1 MGNFL
6 DSYDGN
12 VIRIKPQDDP
22 DSNKGS
28 QSETAASIL
37 GDALHTAA
45 YSALQSPLTAVAQT
59 ADSALG
65 TDLTESTKFLRSPD
79 EITDTYSTK
88 WHTHQVAA
96 AVGMILPFMLA
107 RKGARN
113 ILKTEAAVG
122 SGVFWK
128 TAAVKE
134 AALSGFIYEAALH
147 PSTGTH
153 DNLLDLGVDRFK
165 QGLSGAATFGT
176 LSYAGIGI
184 RSGAKNLIGES
195 APNLTKFF
203 ENPITATTLAG
214 APAGLVSAQSNSILF
229 EGKFADLNTSVES
242 AYAMSFVGASLA
254 AAHQAPTSKN
264 ALVPPTHEGPGSKP
278 LAQRLASLKSTA
290 GEKIERSK
298 FFIQEKAAEASRGLD
313 ILVSDL
319 AGPQPAFAMAGS
331 PAGIRAFEFDAPVR
345 AKGTKAIKPATT
357 MHMEA
362 LDFDGRSSSS
372 GRLSDLEGS
381 LKLPERPEL
390 KESRERPPEAS
401 AARGESAIDV
411 LRSHSLH
418 DIADFVA
425 SNKTL
430 RDLRVDPDRVFH
442 GNDALIVME
451 VQPSKALP
459 DGAALKAIVPE
470 GGWENN
476 WGKRPGD
483 AKILGKVHEV
493 EMGSSSGTAYV
504 YLQELVEV
512 RDRYEPHLLD
522 GYFRGLEGKNLVFE
536 EPGNNPNKQFGISQ
550 RTGKLVLIDY
560 PSTGKPGHMQTLN
573 EIIQGPEY
581 FEREY
586 EAENTRMREGKSEA
600 EAEAEAAELS
610 QTTTRDFER
619 QRFVEEKGLTPAE
632 KEMVDQLSMGITKS
646 ELAEYTALMRG
657 QLNADGLP
665 DVKGI
670 MPEINALV
678 KKAKAAGIKF
688 E

>member
-12 VIRIKPQDDP
+12 VVRIKHQDDTET
-22 DSNKGS
+22 NKGS
-28 QSETAASIL
+28 QSETTASLL

-45 YSALQSPLTAVAQT
+45 YSAFQSPLTAVAQV

-65 TDLTESTKFLRSPD
+65 TDLSESTKFLRSPD

-147 PSTGTH
+147 PSVGNH

-165 QGLSGAATFGT
+165 QGVSGAATFGT
-176 LSYAGIGI
+176 LSAAGIGI
-184 RSGAKNLIGES
+184 RTGARGLIGET

-214 APAGLVSAQSNSILF
+214 APAGLVSAQSNSLLF
-229 EGKFADLNTSVES
+229 EGKFADLNTSTES

-264 ALVPPTHEGPGSKP
+264 ALVPPEGSSKP
-278 LAQRLASLKSTA
+278 LAERLASLKSSA

-331 PAGIRAFEFDAPVR
+331 PGGLRAFEFEAPAR
-345 AKGTKAIKPATT
+345 SKGAKAVKPATT

-362 LDFDGRSSSS
+362 LDLDGRSSSS
-372 GRLSDLEGS
+372 GRFSDLEGS
-381 LKLPERPEL
+381 LKLPERPDL
-390 KESRERPPEAS
+390 KESRERRTEAV
-401 AARGESAIDV
+401 APRGESAVDV

-418 DIADFVA
+418 DIADFVE
-425 SNKTL
+425 SSKSL
-430 RDLRVDPDRVFH
+430 RDLRVDLDRVFH

-470 GGWENN
+470 GGWENS

-573 EIIQGPEY
+573 EIIQGPEF
-581 FEREY
+581 FEQEY
-586 EAENTRMREGKSEA
+586 EAENARMREGKSEA

>member
-22 DSNKGS
+22 DSNIGS
-28 QSETAASIL
+28 QSETAASLL

-59 ADSALG
+59 ADSAFG

-79 EITDTYSTK
+79 EITDTYSAK

-184 RSGAKNLIGES
+184 RSGAKGMLGET

-229 EGKFADLNTSVES
+229 EGKFADLDTSVES

-264 ALVPPTHEGPGSKP
+264 TLLPPPSNKP
-278 LAQRLASLKSTA
+278 LAERLASLKSTA

-298 FFIQEKAAEASRGLD
+298 FFIQEKTAEASRGLD

-319 AGPQPAFAMAGS
+319 AGPQPALAMAGS
-331 PAGIRAFEFDAPVR
+331 PVGMRAFEFDAPGR
-345 AKGTKAIKPATT
+345 SKGNKAVKPATT

-390 KESRERPPEAS
+390 KESRERNPEAS

-430 RDLRVDPDRVFH
+430 RDLRVDPERVFH